1 MNKNV
6 LITGANAGLGLE
18 TARQLALRSD
28 YGRIFVSAR
37 SQDKA
42 DSAITFLV
50 EQTGVPA
57 DRFEPVLFDLL
68 DMGSIDRAVET
79 LASAG
84 VHLNAIVLNA
94 GGLSTPV
101 DGKLP
106 PAPSGNTRLFDMN
119 VGGHAQLVNG
129 LLDRGVLASGDTVV
143 FAGTEGVR
151 GVPSMGI
158 GRPVLPQGEL
168 DTVLA
173 KVVRG
178 EHITGKADPRNEY
191 GLVKLIGT
199 AWMTYLAQH
208 RGLRALTVS
217 PGATAGTNAG
227 KNVPLGMRVMFWMMM
242 RLMKVFGRAHGVDTG
257 AARYIQGLEDSSL
270 MAGAFYASPGF
281 RMSGALVAQA
291 EEQQPLLGDADFI
304 AACGRLLGDGEVSRA
319 MPLS

>member
-1 MNKNV
+1 MKKDV

-28 YGRIFVSAR
+28 FGRIFVTAR
-37 SQDKA
+37 SQGKA
-42 DSAITFLV
+42 DHAIAYLV
-50 EQTGVPA
+50 EQTGQPEA
-57 DRFEPVLFDLL
+57 RFEPVLFDLFEA
-68 DMGSIDRAVET
+68 DTIHRAVEA

-94 GGLSTPV
+94 GGLSMPV

-106 PAPSGNTRLFDMN
+106 LAPSGNTRLFDMN
-119 VGGHAQLVNG
+119 VGGHAHLVNG
-129 LLDRGVLASGDTVV
+129 LLDRGVLSAGDTVV

-158 GRPVLPQGEL
+158 AKPELPQGEV
-168 DTVLA
+168 DAVLA

-178 EHITGKADPRNEY
+178 EHITGTADPRDEY

-217 PGATAGTNAG
+217 PGATTGTNAG
-227 KNVPLGMRVMFWMMM
+227 NNVPLRMRGMFWVMM
-242 RLMKVFGRAHGVDTG
+242 RLMKLFGRAHGVNTG
-257 AARYIQGLEDSSL
+257 AARYIQGLDDSSL
-270 MAGAFYASPGF
+270 IAGAFYASPGS
-281 RMSGALVAQA
+281 RMSGALVAQSA
-291 EEQQPLLGDADFI
+291 EQQPMLGDADFI
-304 AACGRLLGDGEVSRA
+304 AACGRLLGDSGDV
-319 MPLS
+319 